1 MIKKEKFGGNN
12 MTLYIDD
19 KEIIKDAITKLEQ
32 NEVTEFTYE
41 GDTSHLKSLNESQKI
56 AATQIEGNYLV
67 LAGPGAGKTHTLLY
81 RVIHMVN
88 NGVSAQEI
96 CIVTFTRKAANQLKY
111 RIKRIKP
118 EIELGFI
125 GTIHALAY
133 TLIRRGLSPKYRLID
148 PEDDKMILK
157 LAIAESGVKL
167 PSKTRLSVIHK
178 IFDYKSLKMISLEQ
192 ALVELNKEELKES
205 NLKEIYE
212 AYRNYKK
219 ENGYINYSD
228 AILLACGAD
237 RGNLKYLMVD
247 EFQDTDPSQLN
258 MFRALKF
265 PNVMAIGDDFQSI
278 YSFRGADNKII
289 LQFGEYFEDA
299 KLIKLNVNY
308 RSNRDIVNLE
318 NFITNTSDYGYRKNL
333 EPFNIKDSNPVEYF
347 DYNKSRMPFIFDKIK
362 EFVKQDSEKTIAIIY
377 RYNNNKHT
385 IEPFLIQE
393 KIDYVVYGGLRLLE
407 RKHIKDMFALLL
419 ANKDKNDFIPYM
431 RSLMLLDGV
440 GEVSAKKLIKNNM
453 KSSKE
458 NVKELRTLLFTEYED
473 IQKFIEDAKKYYLSL
488 ESVLLKASYTK
499 EEMIDDF
506 NLIAEL
512 AKNYNDISNFI
523 SDIILDGTT
532 DKWSSKEKKAR
543 VVLTTIHSSKG
554 LEFDEVHFLYD
565 AQLEYDVEKKEENRR
580 LFYTAISR
588 AANKLYIYDS
598 WDRTSIDSIIQDFLT
613 ERPTITYEE
622 TAKQNKQIEV
632 VKEDQSI
639 VQDSAIVNSKYEYDK
654 NINQTSN
661 KKNKGLLKKIF
672 SIIKK

>member
-1 MIKKEKFGGNN
+1 MTIKISEKEEIKKAIANLEEN
-12 MTLYIDD
+12 
-19 KEIIKDAITKLEQ
+19 EITKYTFKGED
-32 NEVTEFTYE
+32 F
-41 GDTSHLKSLNESQKI
+41 HLQSLNESQKI

-81 RVIHMVN
+81 RVIHMIN

-96 CIVTFTRKAANQLKY
+96 CIVTFTRKAANQLKH
-111 RIKRIKP
+111 RIKKINP

-133 TLIRRGLSPKYRLID
+133 TLIRQGLSPKYRLID
-148 PEDDKMILK
+148 PEDDKMVLK
-157 LAIAESGVKL
+157 LAIEESEKQLPPKTKL
-167 PSKTRLSVIHK
+167 STLHK
-178 IFDYKSLKMISLEQ
+178 IFDYKSLKMISMEQ
-192 ALVELNKEELKES
+192 ALIELNKEELKE
-205 NLKEIYE
+205 NDLEKIYE

-228 AILLACGAD
+228 AIGLACGAD
-237 RGNLKYLMVD
+237 RGNLNYLMVD
-247 EFQDTDPSQLN
+247 EFQDTDPSQLK
-258 MFRALKF
+258 MFCALKF

-289 LQFGEYFEDA
+289 LKFGDYFENA
-299 KLIKLNVNY
+299 KLIKLNINY

-333 EPFNIKDSNPVEYF
+333 EPYNQKDSNPVEYCE
-347 DYNKSRMPFIFDKIK
+347 YNKSRIPFIFDKIK
-362 EFVKQDSEKTIAIIY
+362 EFVKRDNDDNIAIIY
-377 RYNNNKHT
+377 RYNNSKYA

-407 RKHIKDMFALLL
+407 RKHIKDIFALLL

-458 NVKELRTLLFTEYED
+458 NVKELRTLLFTEYEN
-473 IQKFIEDAKKYYLSL
+473 IQKFIADAKKYYISL
-488 ESVLLKASYTK
+488 ESVLSKANYTK

-523 SDIILDGTT
+523 SDIILDGAT
-532 DKWSSKEKKAR
+532 DKWSSKDKKAR

-622 TAKQNKQIEV
+622 IAKQNEI
-632 VKEDQSI
+632 VKEEKTVI
-639 VQDSAIVNSKYEYDK
+639 KETAIVDSNDIQDRNFS
-654 NINQTSN
+654 NASN
-661 KKNKGLLKKIF
+661 KKNKGLLKKLF